1 MYNIDFDTPVHVHFI
16 GIGGISMS
24 GLADILFSK
33 GFTIS
38 GSDMNESELTRNLR
52 AKGMIINI
60 GQTADNI
67 TDDIDVVVYTAAIKE
82 DNPEFAEVVKRGIP
96 MLSRAKL
103 LGEIMS
109 NYNVAIGVSG
119 THGKTTTT
127 SMITDIMLSAD
138 LDPTVSVGGMLSSIG
153 GNLRLGNSENFI
165 TEACEYT
172 NSFLSFSPTIA
183 VILNVEE
190 DHMDFFKDIDD
201 IRLSFK
207 KYAALLPKDGL
218 LVINKDIE
226 KYEYICEG
234 LDCKIV
240 TVGSTPDCDY
250 SATDISYNH
259 DGCYTYTLLKNGQ
272 RDLSVSLGVTGIHNV
287 YNSLAALAVAD
298 YLNIPLSKASD
309 ALTGFKGADRRFQ
322 VKGRLN
328 DFTIID
334 DYAHHPTEIESTLK
348 VAQECEHNH
357 VICIFQS
364 HTYTRTKAF
373 LKEFAKALSLA
384 DEIILTDIFAA
395 REKNTIGI
403 TALDLKR
410 EIDEYGTPCIYEPD
424 FQKIED
430 LVLAMAKPGDLVITM
445 GAGNVV
451 EIGEALLKR
460 C

>member
-1 MYNIDFDTPVHVHFI
+1 MYNIDFNTPVHVHFI

-38 GSDMNESELTRNLR
+38 GSDMNESALTRNLR
-52 AKGMIINI
+52 SRGMTVNI
-60 GQTADNI
+60 GQKAENI

-82 DNPEFAEVVKRGIP
+82 DNPEFAEVLNKKIP
-96 MLSRAKL
+96 MLTRAEL
-103 LGEIMS
+103 LGEIMA
-109 NYNVAIGVSG
+109 NYKVAIGVSG

-127 SMITDIMLSAD
+127 SMITDIMLNAE
-138 LDPTVSVGGMLSSIG
+138 LDPTVSVGGMLSTIG
-153 GNLRLGNSENFI
+153 GNLRLGASDKFI

-172 NSFLSFSPTIA
+172 NSFLSFSPTVA

-207 KYAALLPKDGL
+207 KFAALLPSDGL

-234 LDCKIV
+234 LSCKVV

-250 SATDISYNH
+250 YAKELSHNAN
-259 DGCYTYTLLKNGQ
+259 GCYSYTLLKNNVEAGNIT
-272 RDLSVSLGVTGIHNV
+272 LGVTGIHNV

-298 YLNIPLSKASD
+298 YLNIPVDISGE
-309 ALTGFKGADRRFQ
+309 ALAAFKGADRRFQ
-322 VKGRLN
+322 IKGKLN
-328 DFTIID
+328 GFTVID

-348 VAQECEHNH
+348 VASECEHNH
-357 VICIFQS
+357 TICIFQP
-364 HTYTRTKAF
+364 HTYTRTNAF
-373 LKEFAKALSLA
+373 LKDFAKALSMA
-384 DEIILTDIFAA
+384 DEIILTDIYAA
-395 REKNTIGI
+395 REKNTLGI
-403 TALDLKR
+403 SSLDLKR
-410 EIDEYGTPCIYEPD
+410 EIDKYNVPCTYEPD
-424 FQKIED
+424 FKKVEELI
-430 LVLAMAKPGDLVITM
+430 LSLAKPDDLVITM

-451 EIGEALLKR
+451 EIGESLLNR
-460 C
+460 G

>member
-1 MYNIDFDTPVHVHFI
+1 MYDIDFNTPIHVHFI

-52 AKGMIINI
+52 DKGMIINI

-82 DNPEFAEVVKRGIP
+82 DNPELTEVVRRNIP
-96 MLSRAKL
+96 MLTRAEL
-103 LGEIMS
+103 LGKIMS
-109 NYNVAIGVSG
+109 NYEVAIGVSG

-127 SMITDIMLSAD
+127 SMITDILLKAD
-138 LDPTVSVGGMLSSIG
+138 LDPTVSVGGMLSTIG
-153 GNLRLGNSENFI
+153 GNLRLGNSNNFI

-207 KYAALLPKDGL
+207 KYAALLPDDGL

-234 LDCKIV
+234 LNCRIV

-250 SATDISYNH
+250 YAEDITHNSK
-259 DGCYTYTLLKNGQ
+259 GCYSYTLIKNGKK
-272 RDLSVSLGVTGIHNV
+272 DIAVTLGVTGIHNV
-287 YNSLAALAVAD
+287 YNSLAALAVANF
-298 YLNIPLSKASD
+298 LNVPSNAALD
-309 ALTGFKGADRRFQ
+309 ALKNFRGADRRFQ
-322 VKGRLN
+322 LKGQLN
-328 DFTIID
+328 GFTVID

-348 VAQECEHNH
+348 VAKECEHNR
-357 VICIFQS
+357 VICIFQP
-364 HTYTRTKAF
+364 HTYTRTNAF
-373 LKEFAKALSLA
+373 LKEFAKALSMA

-403 TALDLKR
+403 SSLDLKR
-410 EIDEYGTPCIYEPD
+410 EIDKYNKPCTYEPD
-424 FQKIED
+424 FTKIEE
-430 LVLAMAKPGDLVITM
+430 LILSIAKPSDLVITM

-451 EIGEALLKR
+451 VIGESLLKR
-460 C
+460 G

>member
-1 MYNIDFDTPVHVHFI
+1 MYNIDFNTPVHVHFI

-38 GSDMNESELTRNLR
+38 GSDMNESALTRNLR
-52 AKGMIINI
+52 NRGMTVNI
-60 GQTADNI
+60 GQTPENI

-82 DNPEFAEVVKRGIP
+82 DNPEFAEVLKKQIP
-96 MLSRAKL
+96 MLTRAEL
-103 LGEIMS
+103 LGEIMA
-109 NYNVAIGVSG
+109 NYKVAIGVSG

-127 SMITDIMLSAD
+127 SMLTDIMLKAD

-153 GNLRLGNSENFI
+153 GNLRLGSSDKFI

-207 KYAALLPKDGL
+207 KFAALLPSDGL

-226 KYEYICEG
+226 KYDYICEG
-234 LDCKIV
+234 LACKVV

-250 SATDISYNH
+250 YAEELSHNTN
-259 DGCYTYTLLKNGQ
+259 GCYSYTLIKNGENAGAI
-272 RDLSVSLGVTGIHNV
+272 SLGVTGIHNV

-298 YLNIPLSKASD
+298 FLNIPTKVAGE
-309 ALTGFKGADRRFQ
+309 ALISFRGADRRFQ
-322 VKGRLN
+322 IKGELN
-328 DFTIID
+328 GFTVID

-348 VAQECEHNH
+348 VASECEHNRT
-357 VICIFQS
+357 ICIFQP
-364 HTYTRTKAF
+364 HTYTRTNAF
-373 LKEFAKALSLA
+373 LKDFAKALSMA
-384 DEIILTDIFAA
+384 DEIILTDIYAA
-395 REKNTIGI
+395 REKNTLGI
-403 TALDLKR
+403 SSLDLKR
-410 EIDEYGTPCIYEPD
+410 ELDNYNIPCTYEPD
-424 FQKIED
+424 FKKVED
-430 LVLAMAKPGDLVITM
+430 LILSIAKPKDLVITM

-451 EIGEALLKR
+451 EIGESLLKR
-460 C
+460 G